1 MRGTIFERAG
11 GFTKV
16 SRIVMSFYEKVLD
29 SPSVSPFFAGTDMKR
44 LIDHQTKFIASLMG
58 GPTSYTNEQLER
70 VHARLGITEPV
81 FYETM
86 ELLRETLEDYDMDDE
101 DVEEVADEMVSRK
114 NYIITRS

>member
-1 MRGTIFERAG
+1 
-11 GFTKV
+11 
-16 SRIVMSFYEKVLD
+16 
-29 SPSVSPFFAGTDMKR
+29 
-44 LIDHQTKFIASLMG
+44 MG